1 MTGDPTLARPSRDL
15 SLARPSRATRFAAR
29 DPGPAARVGGFIAH
43 LRDNGFRLGV
53 AEAETALTAL
63 THLDDL
69 SADSVRLALKTVCA
83 GSADDARRFGDL
95 FDAFW
100 LNAGRVR
107 PKVTTSPRSHGRN
120 SRSVRDGESA
130 GTGAADQP
138 DDGKG
143 QGENHSD
150 GTGRLIA
157 TEVMNLMRKDL
168 RKLVSPDDIRAAEA
182 IAARL
187 GRAIRDR
194 RSRRRRAARRG
205 RAIDLRRTIR
215 ASLATGG
222 EPLTLARRKRP
233 DRPVRIVTLCD
244 VSGSMMGYARPYL
257 AFVAGLMRA
266 DPDSDA
272 WLFHTRL
279 VRISDALRDDDPLRM
294 LNRLTL
300 LAEGFGGGSK
310 IGAALDQFARG
321 PARRFVNGRTVVLIL
336 SDGYDTGAP
345 EALQSALARLRKRG
359 CRIVWLNPLKGWQD
373 YAPVAQGMAAALPH
387 LDLFA
392 PAATLADF
400 AALEPELARL

>member
-1 MTGDPTLARPSRDL
+1 MTRDL
-15 SLARPSRATRFAAR
+15 TLARPSRATRFAAR
-29 DPGPAARVGGFIAH
+29 DPGPAARLSGFMAH

-53 AEAETALTAL
+53 AETERAMSGLR
-63 THLDDL
+63 HLDDL
-69 SADSVRLALKTVCA
+69 SPDTVRLALKSLCA
-83 GSADDARRFGDL
+83 GSADEAQRFGDL

-107 PKVTTSPRSHGRN
+107 PGVTTDPRNTLH
-120 SRSVRDGESA
+120 SRRSLVDEHAQKSA
-130 GTGAADQP
+130 GTGAVDQP
-138 DDGKG
+138 DDTGNE
-143 QGENHSD
+143 GESHAD

-157 TEVMNLMRKDL
+157 TEVTNLMRKDL
-168 RKLVSPDDIRAAEA
+168 RKLVSAQDIRAAEV

-187 GRAIRDR
+187 GKVIRDR
-194 RSRRRRAARRG
+194 RSRRRRAARKG
-205 RAIDLRRTIR
+205 RALDLRRTIR

-222 EPLTLARRKRP
+222 EPLKLARRTRP

-266 DPDSDA
+266 DPDTDA
-272 WLFHTRL
+272 YLFHTRL

-310 IGAALDQFARG
+310 IGAMLDQFARG

-359 CRIVWLNPLKGWQD
+359 CRIVWLNPLKGWQG